1 MYKRCPTVPP
11 ESPLGLKCLN
21 SLWAPSEY
29 RNRKINRLP
38 QCAYGCACMHLP
50 FLLGVFYTNI
60 ALGINCMKYQA
71 KMKSM
76 RAARIRFV
84 EIVVL
89 TFRNAIFDMD
99 LKIKTM
105 KIFRNVENY
114 GLLMVCCV
122 SFLLTGDI
130 SFLLKIKYRL
140 LYIKVISAVL
150 RMFKT
155 ET

>member
-1 MYKRCPTVPP
+1 
-11 ESPLGLKCLN
+11 
-21 SLWAPSEY
+21 
-29 RNRKINRLP
+29 
-38 QCAYGCACMHLP
+38 MHLP
-50 FLLGVFYTNI
+50 FPLDVFYTNI

-76 RAARIRFV
+76 RARIRFV

-155 ET
+155 